1 MSGRTGWTPLTEPS
15 RSVAL
20 ELLLHGPLSRSELAQ
35 RLDLS
40 RGSLTRLSRP
50 LVEGGLLVEGGHPHE
65 TASGRPG
72 RPLDVDSNSHHFV
85 GVRLTHLEAV
95 AVRCDLR
102 ATPLASVSAPLPDL
116 TPAAVVEVVA
126 VLVRELAA
134 QSPHGP
140 PLTAV
145 GVAFGGRAGD
155 GRTVVRAPFLGWEE
169 VPLADLLSAATGIR
183 TWVESDI
190 VALTTAEHW
199 FGVGR
204 ARRDFAVVTVGTG
217 VGCGLVIGN
226 EVVNQPVGGVGLVGH
241 LPLGLAGPLCERGH
255 RGCAAGVLSD
265 ASLLAQAA
273 VGRRRAVTM
282 DELRQLVLRGD
293 DPVAVQLG
301 QAFAVGL
308 GRLVSLVASITQ
320 VPLVVVAGEGVELAA
335 VVEDRLRE
343 AVVAEREPAADPLEV
358 QLEWAGT
365 TQWARGAAAIAIS
378 RYVSTGPT

>member
-1 MSGRTGWTPLTEPS
+1 
-15 RSVAL
+15 
-20 ELLLHGPLSRSELAQ
+20 
-35 RLDLS
+35 
-40 RGSLTRLSRP
+40 
-50 LVEGGLLVEGGHPHE
+50 
-65 TASGRPG
+65 
-72 RPLDVDSNSHHFV
+72 
-85 GVRLTHLEAV
+85 
-95 AVRCDLR
+95 
-102 ATPLASVSAPLPDL
+102 
-116 TPAAVVEVVA
+116 
-126 VLVRELAA
+126 
-134 QSPHGP
+134 
-140 PLTAV
+140 
-145 GVAFGGRAGD
+145 
-155 GRTVVRAPFLGWEE
+155 
-169 VPLADLLSAATGIR
+169 LADLLHAATGIR

-273 VGRRRAVTM
+273 VGLRRAVTM
-282 DELRQLVLRGD
+282 DELRQLVLHGD

-301 QAFAVGL
+301 EAFAVGL

-335 VVEDRLRE
+335 VVDDRLRE
-343 AVVAEREPAADPLEV
+343 VVVAEREPAADPLDV

-365 TQWARGAAAIAIS
+365 TQWARGAAAIAIQ
-378 RYVSTGPT
+378 RYVSTGPA